1 MKYTLLNNNTTIYT
15 DIRRVFA
22 NRGVQPEDIE
32 HYLNVSQEDENDPTL
47 LDNMK
52 QGATLFLIAARHQSN
67 VALVVDCDC
76 DGFTAAALLYNYW
89 WRLLPSWV
97 ENHWQIFIHENKE
110 HGLSDLIETV
120 LNAGVKLCIVPDA
133 GGGDGEYAQRLK
145 EAGISTLFL
154 DHHDAE
160 PDSYYPG
167 VVINNQH
174 GNYPNRT
181 LSGVGVVYKFCQYF
195 DSLLG
200 NGSGDKSVEYFMDLV
215 SVGCTADLM
224 PLTDYETLYYIRN
237 GIINIHNPFLQAVK
251 NLQEYSISKHGG
263 LDPYCIGFYF
273 APLINATIRVG
284 TDAEKRLLFLSMLE
298 RHGYDEVPSTKR
310 GHKGEFETR
319 AEQAARTCNNVRT
332 RQNKT
337 RDTQLQRIEE
347 LICEQHLEQ
356 DAMIVV
362 QIPPEEHM
370 DRNILGLIANILMDK
385 YQRPILLL
393 NHDKDTW
400 EWAGSVRNYPYFPIT
415 DLRTFLE
422 NKPGVNYASG
432 HASAFGVA
440 IQDDRIQ
447 DFKDS
452 VINLPDINLE
462 PLYRVDYI
470 FDADDFDAQIVL
482 DIGECKELWGQGFS
496 EPYVAIKDVPCSIE
510 TVQLLSKDKNPTLK
524 ITLPNGVALMKF
536 RSSEEEYNSLAQAD
550 KITYID
556 VVGKCSTNYW
566 AGTVTPQVII
576 DDMQINISR
585 WDF

>member
-1 MKYTLLNNNTTIYT
+1 MNYTLLNKNTEMYT
-15 DIRRVFA
+15 DIRRVFV
-22 NRGVQPEDIE
+22 NRGVQPNEIE
-32 HYLNVSQEDENDPTL
+32 HYLNVSSDDENSPEL
-47 LDNMK
+47 LNNIK
-52 QGATLFLIAARHQSN
+52 QGAQLFMTAAKRRDN

-76 DGFTAAALLYNYW
+76 DGFTASALLYNYW
-89 WRLLPSWV
+89 WRLLPNWV
-97 ENHWQIFIHENKE
+97 ENNWQWFIHENKE
-110 HGLSDLIETV
+110 HGLSDVIETV

-195 DSLLG
+195 DNLLG
-200 NGSGDKSVEYFMDLV
+200 NRASDKSVEYFMDLV

-237 GIINIHNPFLQAVK
+237 GILNIHNPFLNAVR
-251 NLQEYSISKHGG
+251 NLQEYSINKHGC
-263 LDPYCIGFYF
+263 LDPFVIGFYF

-284 TDAEKRLLFLSMLE
+284 TDAEKRCLFLAMLE
-298 RHGYDEVPSTKR
+298 RSGRDEVPSTKR
-310 GHKGEFETR
+310 GHRGEIETR
-319 AEQAARTCNNVRT
+319 AEQAARTCSNVRT

-347 LICEQHLEQ
+347 LIHEQHLEQ
-356 DAMIVV
+356 DAMIIV
-362 QIPPEEHM
+362 QIPPEENM
-370 DRNILGLIANILMDK
+370 DRNILGLIANILMEK

-393 NHDKDTW
+393 NHDSETW

-415 DLRTFLE
+415 DLRAFLE
-422 NKPGVNYASG
+422 TKPGVNYASG

-440 IQDDRIQ
+440 VQDDRIQ

-452 VINLPDINLE
+452 VTNLPDINLE

-470 FDADDFDAQIVL
+470 FDAEDFDSNIIL
-482 DIGECKELWGQGFS
+482 DIGECKELWGQGFP
-496 EPYVAIKDVPCSIE
+496 EPYVAIRDVPCSIY

-524 ITLPNGVALMKF
+524 ITLPNGVAIMKF
-536 RSSEEEYNSLAQAD
+536 HSSEEEYNSLVED
-550 KITYID
+550 EMIKYID
-556 VVGKCSTNYW
+556 VVGRCSTNFW
-566 AGTVTPQVII
+566 MGTVTPQVLV
-576 DDMQINISR
+576 DDMKVNITK